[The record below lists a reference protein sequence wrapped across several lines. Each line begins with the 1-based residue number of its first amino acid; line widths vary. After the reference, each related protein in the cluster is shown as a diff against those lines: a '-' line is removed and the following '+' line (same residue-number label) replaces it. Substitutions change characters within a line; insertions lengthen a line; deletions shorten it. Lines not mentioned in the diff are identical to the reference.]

1 MSSGLVTIDGVQCFV
16 IAAYSSV
23 VAPAGNDV

>member
-1 MSSGLVTIDGVQCFV
+1 VTIDGVQCFV